1 MNLRVAG
8 LGILLLGSI
17 ALADDYDD
25 RAKLSGKWQL
35 ENAASNEKAASW
47 VVEDKGEKIHI
58 VQSVGNQ
65 KVAEFECPL
74 AQECKAQE
82 SGKSI
87 TVTVYYNGPRLVEME
102 TRGKETFKRRF
113 GLGKTPDT
121 IEVEVIPVVPA
132 GDTEKLVF
140 KRAAK

>member
-8 LGILLLGSI
+8 LGVFLLGSI

-35 ENAASNEKAASW
+35 ESATSAEKAQVW
-47 VVEDKGEKIHI
+47 LVEDKGASIHI
-58 VQSVGNQ
+58 VQSVGDQ
-65 KVAEFECPL
+65 KIAEFECPL
-74 AQECKAQE
+74 AQECKAKE
-82 SGKSI
+82 SGKSV

-113 GLGKTPDT
+113 GLGKKADT

-132 GDTEKLVF
+132 GDTEMLVF
-140 KRAAK
+140 KRAK